1 MEAHVQKQS
10 YKKQKC
16 WKELPLLTMWRN
28 IYSHRTSPVWSHP
41 TNQTDSYTYSQ
52 TCILPNWTQNQPW
65 HAICCPK
72 PIKAQTKVI
81 YCHNRLWQRVYWQTR
96 NNKVRAPLHQL
107 TKVSEIH
114 TIRAREWRACLMKFQ
129 MCRVFIQAIK
139 ALVVYILNGASVK
152 IIEASPLEKPT
163 DCVFLQLQSLA
174 EMKWMHGVCVWL
186 VVCVCFCKKKYLFLL
201 VSVQTTWNFQSF
213 NETSQTDYSG
223 KSIHNM

>member
-1 MEAHVQKQS
+1 M
-10 YKKQKC
+10 
-16 WKELPLLTMWRN
+16 WKN
-28 IYSHRTSPVWSHP
+28 IYSHRTSPVWSYP

-81 YCHNRLWQRVYWQTR
+81 YCHNRLWHRVYWQTR

-152 IIEASPLEKPT
+152 NNRSISFRKAYWLRVLTVTKPCR
-163 DCVFLQLQSLA
+163 D
-174 EMKWMHGVCVWL
+174 EMNAWWVCVCDWSC
-186 VVCVCFCKKKYLFLL
+186 VCVCFCKKKKIPFSSCLCTNYLKLSEL
-201 VSVQTTWNFQSF
+201 
-213 NETSQTDYSG
+213 
-223 KSIHNM
+223 